1 MNVRSITMAC
11 IRLKPLGSSE
21 RLAMWCLNA
30 IIVFFLTCLS
40 LGNAFAL
47 IPPNAA
53 PGEIYTLAGGGV
65 VPAPVSLRHPSD
77 IAVAPDGSLYVSD
90 VMDRRVLKISR
101 GGAVSLVAGGC
112 IVGPLGDGG
121 PATLALLKAPEG
133 IALGPDG
140 SLYIADKL
148 DHRIRRVAPDG
159 IITTVAGTGVAGY
172 SGDGGPAASAQ
183 LAFPEGIAVGPDG
196 SVYVADT
203 GNHRIRKITPD
214 GIITTVAGTGTPGY
228 SGDGG
233 PAAKAELS
241 SPTGVSVCPGGI
253 ICIADKGNNRV
264 RSIRPDGTIRLVAG
278 NGKPGYS
285 GDGGPAVQ
293 ASLNYPNRVFLRP
306 DGYIFIADTG
316 NHRIARISP
325 DGTIETFCGDGT
337 PAFSGDGG
345 PAKSARLQWP
355 RGIAPGPRGEL
366 YIADSGNQRV
376 RRILPDGFIDTILG
390 AGAQCYDIEGCSAM
404 HMVLKKPVSVAAC
417 MCGSIYIV
425 DSEDNKARVIMCCG
439 SATTVIGTGE
449 PAQQPIG
456 QTPVPATEAPLL
468 NPSDI
473 TGSPDGNIFV
483 SNTGFHQVV
492 RIAPNG
498 MATAF
503 AGTGQPGFS
512 GDGGYAANAQ
522 LSEPTGLALSP
533 DGVLYIADTGNNRI
547 RRVRRDGVIETVAG
561 TGEPG
566 YSGDGGPAVL
576 AKLYRPTDVII
587 TGDGTLFISDTG
599 NHVIRR
605 VDPDGSIHTI
615 AGTGVQGYS
624 GDGASALQAALNT
637 PMALAF
643 AVDGTLFVAD
653 SGNHCVRRIDPSG
666 IISTVAGTGTPG
678 TCKDGTLAITANLD
692 RPMGVAVGRDGTLYI
707 ADSGNGAVR
716 AVVGAARPF
725 AVAPADLN
733 SDCRVDIADAIIAL
747 RFAVGIAQP
756 TLLQIAAADVA
767 PYPGVEGRVRG
778 DGKITIADV
787 VVILRMALG
796 MESM

>member
-1 MNVRSITMAC
+1 MAPTK
-11 IRLKPLGSSE
+11 LKPHGSSK
-21 RLAMWCLNA
+21 RSVIWCLEA
-30 IIVFFLTCLS
+30 IIVFFLLCLS
-40 LGNAFAL
+40 CGKALAL

-53 PGEIYTLAGGGV
+53 PGEIYTVAGGGV
-65 VPAPVSLRHPSD
+65 VPAPISLRHPCD
-77 IAVAPDGSLYVSD
+77 LAAAPDGSLYVSD

-101 GGAVSLVAGGC
+101 GGAVSVVAGGC
-112 IVGPLGDGG
+112 IAGSLGDGG
-121 PATLALLKAPEG
+121 PAALALLKAPEG

-148 DHRIRRVAPDG
+148 DHRIRKVAPDG
-159 IITTVAGTGVAGY
+159 IITTVAGTGAAGY
-172 SGDGGPAASAQ
+172 SGDGGPAVLAR

-278 NGKPGYS
+278 NGRPGYF

-306 DGYIFIADTG
+306 DGFIFIADTG

-325 DGTIETFCGDGT
+325 DGIIETFCGDGT

-345 PAKSARLQWP
+345 PAKLARLQWP
-355 RGIAPGPRGEL
+355 RGIAPGLRGEL

-376 RRILPDGFIDTILG
+376 RRILPDGVIDTILG
-390 AGAQCYDIEGCSAM
+390 AGAQCFDIEGCGAM

-425 DSEDNKARVIMCCG
+425 DSEDHKARVVACCG
-439 SATTVIGTGE
+439 SATTVIGTGD

-456 QTPVPATEAPLL
+456 QTPMPAAEAPLL

-473 TGSPDGNIFV
+473 TGSPDGNLFV

-498 MATAF
+498 KAVAF
-503 AGTGQPGFS
+503 VGNGQPGFS

-522 LSEPTGLALSP
+522 LSGPTGLALSP
-533 DGVLYIADTGNNRI
+533 DGVLYIADTDNNRI
-547 RRVRRDGVIETVAG
+547 RKVRRDGIIETAAG

-576 AKLYRPTDVII
+576 AKLYKPTDVVV
-587 TGDGTLFISDTG
+587 TGDGTLFVSDTG

-605 VDPDGSIHTI
+605 VDPDGTIHTV
-615 AGTGVQGYS
+615 AGIGVQGYS
-624 GDGASALQAALNT
+624 GDGASAVQAALNT
-637 PMALAF
+637 PRALAL

-653 SGNHCVRRIDPSG
+653 SGNHCVRKIDPDG
-666 IISTVAGTGTPG
+666 VISTVAGTGTPG
-678 TCKDGTLAITANLD
+678 TCRDGIPAVAANLNQ
-692 RPMGVAVGRDGTLYI
+692 PTGVAIGRDGTLYI

-778 DGKITIADV
+778 DGKITVADV
-787 VVILRMALG
+787 LAILRTALG
-796 MESM
+796 IEEIAL